1 MSFKILTLNN
11 IAVAGLDRL
20 PRTRYE
26 IASVINRPDAIL
38 VRSAAMH
45 GMEIP
50 SSLLAVGRAGA
61 GVNNIPVGNLS
72 ERGIPV
78 FNAPGAN
85 ANAVKELVLG
95 SLFIAARNLIAANDY
110 VRKLE
115 GSDDEMAS
123 AVESAKKQFVGFEL
137 PRRTLGV
144 IGLGAI
150 GVEVANVALNLGMQ
164 VVGYDPKLT
173 VQRAWQLSSAV
184 QKAIS
189 IDDLFSRANVVTI
202 HVPLADDTRGLINAA
217 RIKLLPKKAILLNF
231 SREEIVEH
239 GAVLSAL
246 DSGQLATYV
255 TDFPTRDIKQHPKAI
270 CLPHLGASTA
280 EAEENSAIMVAEN
293 VKEFLENG
301 NITHSV
307 NFPETVLQRTRPD
320 RIAIPHRNVPNMVAQ
335 ILSTL
340 AAQNINIADLL
351 NHSRGDIS
359 YTIVDLDGP
368 ASEETVRR
376 IQSVDGILSVR
387 VLPVIES

>member
-1 MSFKILTLNN
+1 MSFKVLTLNN

-20 PRTRYE
+20 PRTHYE
-26 IASVINRPDAIL
+26 IASEMNRPDAIL

-61 GVNNIPVGNLS
+61 GVNNIPVDDLS

-95 SLFIAARNLIAANDY
+95 SLFIAARNLIAASDY

-115 GSDDEMAS
+115 GSDEDLAK
-123 AVESAKKQFVGFEL
+123 AIESGKKQFVGFEL

-164 VVGYDPKLT
+164 VVGFDPKLT

-217 RIKLLPKKAILLNF
+217 RLKLLPKKAILLNF
-231 SREEIVEH
+231 SREEIVDH
-239 GAVLSAL
+239 AAVLSAL

-255 TDFPTRDIKQHPKAI
+255 TDFPTREIKQHPNAI

-280 EAEENSAIMVAEN
+280 EAEENSAVMVAEN

-301 NITHSV
+301 NIKHSV

-335 ILSTL
+335 ILATL
-340 AAQNINIADLL
+340 AAENINIADLL

-359 YTIVDLDGP
+359 YTIVDLDAP
-368 ASEETVRR
+368 ASEETVKR
-376 IQSVDGILSVR
+376 IQAVDGILSVR
-387 VLPVIES
+387 VLPIIES